1 MFQDLDFGGEGM
13 QRAAVLFLVCLM
25 ALPVVAGCTNTRN
38 ASIVEVEA
46 PVYQLADFSYQP
58 DTGSY
63 SFDFNLFRQAVKEGG
78 ATNLVLSPLSAKI
91 ALAMAY
97 NGATGETREQMAR
110 VLGFEGMSL
119 EEVNRR
125 MSQLMDELENAGR
138 GVQVDIA
145 NSMWANSPIE
155 KDFAARVSEWYGAQ
169 AQSVEAWDAT
179 TIERMNAW
187 VSDNTG
193 GRITRMVNDVDPIT
207 ILILLNA
214 LYFKAQWARGFD
226 PALTE
231 DADFHLPDGTAAQV
245 SMMHQSGEY
254 EYYENEDLQMVA
266 LPYKGGRM
274 DMCIILPREG
284 KDLSSMLESL
294 DSAKWGQLTGR
305 LTEGEGNIA
314 LPGFK
319 VAYEKELSDTLK
331 ALGMKQA
338 FVDGLQGIAQ
348 VRGPVFIG
356 KVLQK
361 TWMEVNEEGTEAAA
375 ATEVD
380 ILARAVP
387 EPPFTMTVDCPFI
400 FVIRD
405 NRTGAPLFLGTIVSP

>member
-1 MFQDLDFGGEGM
+1 LIFGGEDVK
-13 QRAAVLFLVCLM
+13 RAAVLFLVCLM
-25 ALPVVAGCTNTRN
+25 ALLAVTGCANTKS
-38 ASIVEVEA
+38 ASVVEVDA
-46 PVYQLADFSYQP
+46 PVYQLADFSYKP
-58 DTGSY
+58 DTGNY

-97 NGATGETREQMAR
+97 NGATGETKEQMAR
-110 VLGFEGMSL
+110 VLGFEGLSL
-119 EEVNRR
+119 EEVNHR
-125 MSQLMDELENAGR
+125 MSELMAELENAGR

-155 KDFAARVSEWYGAQ
+155 KDFAARASEWYGAQ
-169 AQSVEAWDAT
+169 AENVEGWDAA

-193 GRITRMVNDVDPIT
+193 GKITKMINEVDPMT
-207 ILILLNA
+207 LLIILNA
-214 LYFKAQWARGFD
+214 LYFKGQWATGFD
-226 PALTE
+226 PALTGE
-231 DADFHLPDGTAAQV
+231 ADFHLPDGGTKRV

-254 EYYENEDLQMVA
+254 EYFENEDIQMVA
-266 LPYKGGRM
+266 LPYRGESM
-274 DMCIILPREG
+274 DMCIILPRAG
-284 KDLSSMLESL
+284 KDLSDALEGF
-294 DSAKWGQLTGR
+294 DSAKWERMTAMLTTWKGD
-305 LTEGEGNIA
+305 IA

-319 VAYEKELSDTLK
+319 VAYEKELSGTLK
-331 ALGMKQA
+331 ALGMEQA
-338 FVDGLQGIAQ
+338 FEGGFGGIA
-348 VRGPVFIG
+348 PELEDAFIG

-375 ATEVD
+375 ATELD
-380 ILARAVP
+380 IRLGIVSDQ
-387 EPPFTMTVDCPFI
+387 PFSMTVDRPFI